1 MIKYI
6 LRRIAMMIPVLLGVT
21 FIIFTMMYFT
31 PGSAEDYILGDYATE
46 EDKEIFR
53 EENGLNDSFSVQFV
67 RYVSNILKG
76 DLGTSYTTKLPV
88 ADEIFSRFGNTLF
101 LSAIA
106 IFFASILGII
116 LGVISAVRQYSLLD
130 SLTRIFAMLGV
141 SMPSFWEGLML
152 IILFS
157 VVFGFLPSSGIL
169 SWNSWILPA
178 VTIGT
183 QSLAAIMRMVRSSM
197 LEAIRQDYVITARA
211 KGQTEF
217 WIIARHVFRNA
228 VLPII
233 TVIGNS
239 FTKLLGGVAVV
250 EIVFAIP
257 GVGKLIVEGIKM
269 KNAPLVQ
276 GGILYIAFFMSIANL
291 LVDIIYAYVDPRI
304 RSKYVSSKKKQKK
317 TNMKS
322 GCGRKDV
329 YRNEG

>member
-1 MIKYI
+1 MIRYI
-6 LRRIAMMIPVLLGVT
+6 LKRVAMMIPVLLGVT
-21 FIIFTMMYFT
+21 LIIFTMMYFT
-31 PGSAEDYILGDYATE
+31 PGSAEDFILGDLATQ

-53 EENGLNDSFSVQFV
+53 EENGLNDPFFVQFV
-67 RYVSNILKG
+67 RYVGNILKG
-76 DLGTSYTTKLPV
+76 DFGTSYTTKLPV
-88 ADEIFSRFGNTLF
+88 MDEISSRFGNTL
-101 LSAIA
+101 LLAALAIA
-106 IFFASILGII
+106 FAAILGII

-130 SLTRIFAMLGV
+130 NLTRIFAMLGV

-152 IILFS
+152 VILFS
-157 VVFGFLPSSGIL
+157 VVLNVLPPSGIATTKA
-169 SWNSWILPA
+169 WILPA

-197 LEAIRQDYVITARA
+197 LEAIRQDYVTTARA
-211 KGQTEF
+211 KGQTELRV
-217 WIIARHVFRNA
+217 ISHHVFRNA

-257 GVGKLIVEGIKM
+257 GVGKLIVEAIKM

-291 LVDIIYAYVDPRI
+291 VVDIIYAFVDPRI
-304 RSKYVSSKKKQKK
+304 RSQYVTVKQRKKR
-317 TNMKS
+317 
-322 GCGRKDV
+322 GDKD
-329 YRNEG
+329 EK

>member
-1 MIKYI
+1 MIRYI
-6 LRRIAMMIPVLLGVT
+6 LKRVAMMIPVLLGVT
-21 FIIFTMMYFT
+21 LIIFTMMYFT
-31 PGSAEDYILGDYATE
+31 PGSAEDFILGDLATQ

-53 EENGLNDSFSVQFV
+53 EENGLNDPFFVQFV
-67 RYVSNILKG
+67 RYVGNILKG
-76 DLGTSYTTKLPV
+76 DFGTSYTTKLPV
-88 ADEIFSRFGNTLF
+88 MDEISSRFGNTL
-101 LSAIA
+101 LLAALAIA
-106 IFFASILGII
+106 FAAILGII

-130 SLTRIFAMLGV
+130 NLTRIFAMLGV

-152 IILFS
+152 VILFS
-157 VVFGFLPSSGIL
+157 VVLNVLPPSGIAT
-169 SWNSWILPA
+169 SKAWILPA

-197 LEAIRQDYVITARA
+197 LEAIRQDYVTTARA
-211 KGQTEF
+211 KGQTELRV
-217 WIIARHVFRNA
+217 ISHHVFRNA

-257 GVGKLIVEGIKM
+257 GVGKLIVEAIKM

-291 LVDIIYAYVDPRI
+291 VVDIIYAFVDPRI
-304 RSKYVSSKKKQKK
+304 RSQYVTVKQRKKR
-317 TNMKS
+317 
-322 GCGRKDV
+322 GDKD
-329 YRNEG
+329 EK